1 MNASAWPTS
10 PPTTALQPDLWILNT
25 VRPALPWGANAVDL
39 VIQGGAISEVLPAG
53 TGAAAHPGARVEDG
67 KNLLALPG
75 LINAHA
81 HADKSWWGQEWVSW
95 GGEPT
100 TQGRISHERLNRERL
115 SIPSAHGAELILR
128 QFLRH
133 GTTATRSHVDV
144 DLGVGLRG
152 VEHVL
157 TAAQNLG
164 GAIDVEIVAFPQDG
178 VIRRPGVL
186 ALLNEAVSMGVKNI
200 GGLDPATIDRDP
212 VAQLDGLFQIAERT
226 GAGIDIHL
234 HDPRELGAFQLELII
249 ERTLATGAQGRVN
262 IAHGFALG
270 DLQGAAQN
278 DLLERAAEAGL
289 SWTTVAPVRT
299 QPLPWK
305 RMRELGVGLGLGT
318 DGIRDLWN
326 PFGDGDLLKM
336 ALGFAR
342 LHGAHR
348 DEDLARIVAL
358 ATTEAAPFV
367 HRTQHDL
374 NAGSRADIVLLDS
387 QNAADALVLTPRREL
402 VVAGGRIVAR
412 EGELTL

>member
-1 MNASAWPTS
+1 MTEPFSLDTPTGRA
-10 PPTTALQPDLWILNT
+10 PWILGH
-25 VRPALPWGANAVDL
+25 VRPALPWGSPAVDL
-39 VIQGGAISEVLPAG
+39 VIDGERISETLPAG
-53 TGAAAHPGARVEDG
+53 TASAAHPHATVEDG
-67 KNLLALPG
+67 RNLLALPG

-81 HADKSWWGQEWVSW
+81 HVDKSWWGQDWVSW

-100 TQGRISHERLNRERL
+100 TQGRIAHEREHRERL
-115 SIPSAHGAELILR
+115 GIPSAHGAELILR

-133 GTTATRSHVDV
+133 GTTATRTHVDV
-144 DLGVGLRG
+144 DLGVGLSG

-157 TAAQNLG
+157 TAAHNLG
-164 GAIDVEIVAFPQDG
+164 GAIDVEMVAFPQDG

-186 ALLNEAVSMGVKNI
+186 ALLNEAASMGVKNI
-200 GGLDPATIDRDP
+200 GGLDPASIDRDP
-212 VAQLDGLFQIAERT
+212 VAQLDGLFDIAERT
-226 GAGIDIHL
+226 GAGIDLHL

-278 DLLERAAEAGL
+278 ELVERAAEAGL

-305 RMRELGVGLGLGT
+305 RMRELGMGLGLGT

-326 PFGDGDLLKM
+326 PFGDGDLLKI

-342 LHGAHR
+342 LHGAHK
-348 DEDLARIVAL
+348 DEDLTHILEL
-358 ATTEAAPFV
+358 ATTAAARFV
-367 HRTQHDL
+367 HRAQHDL
-374 NAGSRADIVLLDS
+374 MPGSRADIVLVQA
-387 QNAADALVLTPRREL
+387 QNAADALVLTPPREL
-402 VVAGGRIVAR
+402 VVAGGRIVTR
-412 EGELTL
+412 KGELTL